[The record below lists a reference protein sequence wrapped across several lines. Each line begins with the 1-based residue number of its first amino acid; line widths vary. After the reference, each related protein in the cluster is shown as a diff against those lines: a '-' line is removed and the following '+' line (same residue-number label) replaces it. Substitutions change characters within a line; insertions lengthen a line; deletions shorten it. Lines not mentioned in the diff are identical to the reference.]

1 MIDLA
6 NLGIGTGG
14 MTTPLATVLV
24 SLIGAVA
31 TIIAASMQLRVA
43 WHKEMLAR
51 AGHKPVTRKAKRGPI
66 VAVIVLLLASAV
78 GGFTLSQYLAT
89 GRHRNDAALEAELRG
104 RINQL
109 TASAQSLEK
118 IRLFGQEDLLRQ
130 LRAEESL
137 RVGNDGV
144 ATILGVGKC
153 VSASTEAKSCNEQNA
168 LPLQLCVEI
177 PITVSVSAIELF
189 ARRDDVLSPW
199 HERRVIAGQDFGSGR
214 FSEQPRERVISEKL
228 KQVCQGVSYWNS
240 EFNLQARM
248 VVHFTA
254 AEKLEPTQ
262 KLEARE
268 QLEPAQR
275 LETSQKL
282 ETLESIGRDVLVPTV
297 SPAGTSPAANA
308 AISPEITPEPSLEVS
323 TEVSSEVSPKV
334 GPAVNYVVNPEVSSA
349 VTAEASPVAIPIT
362 APITTPVTTRE

>member
-14 MTTPLATVLV
+14 MTTPMATVLV

-137 RVGNDGV
+137 RVGSDGV

-177 PITVSVSAIELF
+177 PITVSVSAIDLF

-199 HERRVIAGQDFGSGR
+199 HERRVIAGQDFGNGR
-214 FSEQPRERVISEKL
+214 FSEKPRERMISEKL

-240 EFNLQARM
+240 EFSLQARM

-254 AEKLEPTQ
+254 AEKLEPPQ

-282 ETLESIGRDVLVPTV
+282 KTLESIGRDVLVPTT
-297 SPAGTSPAANA
+297 TSPAANA
-308 AISPEITPEPSLEVS
+308 ALSPEVTSELSP
-323 TEVSSEVSPKV
+323 EVSPKV
-334 GPAVNYVVNPEVSSA
+334 SPDVSSA
-349 VTAEASPVAIPIT
+349 VNPEGSSAVAAEASPVAIPIT
-362 APITTPVTTRE
+362 APIAVPITTPVTTRE